1 METMSDKSEK
11 LRETQLSDEKKKKK
25 DFLEE
30 ESSVGVTAEGQET
43 ERSGEDQAELLRD
56 QLLRTMA
63 DFENFK
69 KRKQKE
75 FSDLV
80 QHANERLIVDML
92 PVLDDFERALKASR
106 DLRVEDAAIQQALQ
120 GFDFIHKKLMKTLE
134 AKGLKPMN
142 SVGTAFDPELH
153 DALMQVDDPEKESQ
167 TIVDEHEKGY
177 FLNDKVIRHAKV
189 IVSK

>member
-1 METMSDKSEK
+1 MSDKSEE
-11 LRETQLSDEKKKKK
+11 LRETQLSDETADEK

-106 DLRVEDAAIQQALQ
+106 
-120 GFDFIHKKLMKTLE
+120 
-134 AKGLKPMN
+134 
-142 SVGTAFDPELH
+142 
-153 DALMQVDDPEKESQ
+153 
-167 TIVDEHEKGY
+167 
-177 FLNDKVIRHAKV
+177 
-189 IVSK
+189 